1 MSMMIPRAAASAERI
16 SEIFDTE
23 TSISENKE
31 AIDVPN
37 KTGLV
42 EFKNV
47 EFKYPGAEHSVLS
60 NISFKA
66 DPGKFTAVIGGT
78 GSGKS
83 TLLNLIPR
91 FMDVTSGEV
100 LVNGVDVRQQVL
112 ESVWSQIGFVPQR
125 SLLFKGT
132 VRDNLKYGKVNATDE
147 EIWKALEVAQ
157 AKDFVSELPE
167 KLDAPVAQGGT
178 NFSGGQRQRL
188 AIARALVRKAPIYI
202 LDDSFSAL
210 DYATDAKLRQ
220 ALHEY
225 ASGATLIVIAQRVS
239 TILSAD
245 QIVVLDQ
252 GKVVG
257 IGSHHELMES
267 CNTYKEIVLSQL
279 SPEEAA

>member
-1 MSMMIPRAAASAERI
+1 
-16 SEIFDTE
+16 
-23 TSISENKE
+23 
-31 AIDVPN
+31 
-37 KTGLV
+37 
-42 EFKNV
+42 
-47 EFKYPGAEHSVLS
+47 
-60 NISFKA
+60 
-66 DPGKFTAVIGGT
+66 
-78 GSGKS
+78 
-83 TLLNLIPR
+83 
-91 FMDVTSGEV
+91 MDVTSGEV
-100 LVNGVDVRQQVL
+100 LLNGIDVRKQVL

-132 VRDNLKYGKVNATDE
+132 VRDNLKYGKVNATDD

-157 AKDFVSELPE
+157 AKDFISELPE

-188 AIARALVRKAPIYI
+188 AISRALVRKAPIYI

-225 ASGATLIVIAQRVS
+225 ASGATLIIIAQRVS

-257 IGSHHELMES
+257 IGNHHELMES